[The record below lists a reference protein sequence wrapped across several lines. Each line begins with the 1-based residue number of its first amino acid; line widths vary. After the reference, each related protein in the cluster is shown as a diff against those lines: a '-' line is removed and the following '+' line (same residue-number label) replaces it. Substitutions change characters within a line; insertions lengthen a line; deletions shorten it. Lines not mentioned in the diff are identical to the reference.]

1 MATLISRQFSNKQT
15 ITDEQQYAVDMAQAG
30 HSLKIAAFAGT
41 GKTTTL
47 RAIANAKQGKRGL
60 YLSFNKAI
68 AEEAARSF
76 PSHVQCKTAHSLAFA
91 GIGHLYRNRLN
102 HRLTGIQVADAL
114 TIKEGIPGYTRS
126 ATGYLIIET
135 LQRFT
140 QSSDASIGKVH
151 VPGETLRKLDND
163 QQRSTASNN
172 AIEYARRLW
181 AIKTDINGT
190 LPVSHDDYLKLWALL
205 EPQLNYDF
213 ILFDEAQDANP
224 VMLALV
230 TQQASQ
236 QIFVGDRFQQIYAW
250 RGAVNA
256 MNSIE
261 TDKTATL
268 RQSFR
273 FGSSIAEIANRILG
287 LNNTNGLIGSS
298 TISSRIT
305 QDDVPQS
312 VICRSNAGVIETL
325 LTQMSCK
332 RKAGLLGGTGEI
344 IGLLRGAQQLRQ
356 GRPATTPELNM
367 FSHWSE
373 VQQHAESDAGAS
385 LKSLVKLVDKY
396 SSALPQ
402 LIQIIEIA
410 GNTPAND
417 AEVTITTTHKAKGR
431 EWDSVQVHEDFF
443 TARCPEQAQAERN
456 LLYVAATRA
465 KTRLD
470 VSLCPLLRNKVPVSE
485 CSVH

>member
-1 MATLISRQFSNKQT
+1 MATLISQT
-15 ITDEQQYAVDMAQAG
+15 ITDEQQHAVDMAQAG
-30 HSLKIAAFAGT
+30 NSLKIAAFAGT

-47 RAIANAKQGKRGL
+47 RTIANAKQGKRGL
-60 YLSFNKAI
+60 YLSFNKSI
-68 AEEAARSF
+68 ADEAAQSF
-76 PSHVQCKTAHSLAFA
+76 PGHVQCKTAHSLAYA
-91 GIGHLYRNRLN
+91 GVGHLYRNRLN
-102 HRLTGIQVADAL
+102 QRLAGIQVADAL
-114 TIKEGIPGYTRS
+114 NIKEGILSYTRS
-126 ATGYLIIET
+126 ATGYLIMET
-135 LQRFT
+135 LQQYTRSND
-140 QSSDASIGKVH
+140 SSISTVH
-151 VPGETLRKLDND
+151 VPKETLHKLDND
-163 QQRSTASNN
+163 QQRSTASNH

-181 AIKTDINGT
+181 AIKTDVKGL
-190 LPVSHDDYLKLWALL
+190 LPITHDDYLKLWALQH
-205 EPQLNYDF
+205 PQLNYDF

-256 MNSIE
+256 MDSIE

-273 FGSSIAEIANRILG
+273 FGSAIAETANRILG

-298 TISSRIT
+298 KISSQII
-305 QDDVPQS
+305 QDDAPQAI
-312 VICRSNAGVIETL
+312 ICRSNAGVIETL
-325 LTQMSCK
+325 ITQMAAQ
-332 RKAGLLGGTGEI
+332 RKTSLLGGSGEI
-344 IGLLRGAQQLRQ
+344 VGQLRGAQQLRQ
-356 GRPATTPELNM
+356 GRPSTSPELSM
-367 FSHWSE
+367 FSDWSE
-373 VQQHAESDAGAS
+373 VKQYAESDAGAS

-396 SSALPQ
+396 SSSLSQ
-402 LIQIIEIA
+402 LIRVIEMA
-410 GNTPAND
+410 GKITANE

-431 EWDSVQVHEDFF
+431 EWDSVQVHDDFF

-470 VSLCPLLRNKVPVSE
+470 VTQCHPLRNKVSVSE
-485 CSVH
+485 PGFH